1 MMEMFVTLQVPY
13 TAPLAAALGASA
25 APQGAPG
32 VLHPAHK
39 AAGAA
44 PKGAPART
52 QAGAGGKGAC
62 GAKARP
68 PAGPE
73 AAPGPAPS
81 HAAHGTRRM
90 PLQEKLD
97 AVDEYWTGD
106 SLYTVAARHGIALA
120 AARRL
125 VASRT
130 LLRENER
137 RRRRLI
143 ALVCSARPPVRPVCR
158 GCVWGCR
165 ATGLCTQPRCLN
177 AQGPQGQPDPGR

>member
-1 MMEMFVTLQVPY
+1 
-13 TAPLAAALGASA
+13 
-25 APQGAPG
+25 
-32 VLHPAHK
+32 
-39 AAGAA
+39 
-44 PKGAPART
+44 
-52 QAGAGGKGAC
+52 
-62 GAKARP
+62 
-68 PAGPE
+68 
-73 AAPGPAPS
+73 
-81 HAAHGTRRM
+81 M

-177 AQGPQGQPDPGR
+177 AQGQPVPGR